1 MGHRRRHR
9 TAGACTASPNT
20 TWTETGITWNN
31 APAITG
37 SPLSSVGTATIGTLV
52 EFDLGSIITGNGTF
66 TFAIS
71 GGNND
76 AVDYASR
83 ETANDPVLF
92 ITP

>member
-1 MGHRRRHR
+1 MWVTDGGSNGGQRLQHREHDLDGDRHHLEQR
-9 TAGACTASPNT
+9 AGDHRH
-20 TWTETGITWNN
+20 
-31 APAITG
+31 
-37 SPLSSVGTATIGTLV
+37 PLSSVGTATTGTWV
-52 EFDLGSIITGNGTF
+52 EFNLGSVITGNGTY

-71 GGNND
+71 GGTND

>member
-1 MGHRRRHR
+1 MTDGGSNGGSVYSI
-9 TAGACTASPNT
+9 ANT

-37 SPLSSVGTATIGTLV
+37 SPLSSVGTATAGTWV
-52 EFDLGSIITGNGTF
+52 EFDLGSIITGNGTY

-71 GGNND
+71 GGTND
-76 AVDYASR
+76 FVDYASR
-83 ETANDPVLF
+83 ETANDPVLA